1 MTARS
6 HSRDR
11 QRDKKKRATAL
22 AKSRAARGLAPRTD
36 DNSES

>member
-11 QRDKKKRATAL
+11 VKDKKKRATAL
-22 AKSRAARGLAPRTD
+22 AVSRAARGLAPRTD
-36 DNSES
+36 DKSE